1 MKEKEQ
7 EKLWNLYSI
16 TNRMGGRVD
25 YTAVSQVK
33 MAKYKEA
40 LGKVSIIIS
49 LIITGEDEERYQ
61 RLINELD
68 ALSRWNFADRN
79 GRISKDEKQI
89 NERIKQAMGG
99 WTPMDD

>member
-1 MKEKEQ
+1 MNKNEQ

-16 TNRMGGRVD
+16 TNRMGGKVD

-49 LIITGEDEERYQ
+49 LIITGEDEERCQ

-99 WTPMDD
+99 WTPMED

>member
-1 MKEKEQ
+1 MNKNEQ

-16 TNRMGGRVD
+16 TNRMGGKVD

-49 LIITGEDEERYQ
+49 LIITGEDEERCQ

>member
-1 MKEKEQ
+1 MKKEKQ

-16 TNRMGGRVD
+16 TNRMGGKVD

-40 LGKVSIIIS
+40 LGKASIIIS
-49 LIITGEDEERYQ
+49 LIITGEDEERCQ

>member
-1 MKEKEQ
+1 M
-7 EKLWNLYSI
+7 
-16 TNRMGGRVD
+16 NRMGGKVD

-49 LIITGEDEERYQ
+49 LIITGEDEERCQ

-79 GRISKDEKQI
+79 GRISKEEKQI
-89 NERIKQAMGG
+89 NERIKQVMGG